1 MQHTTA
7 LIARRMAQRRLQAG
21 RVSSSLARRAG
32 VGAALMLAAGMV
44 AWGLS
49 SLSFD
54 PPAPKRQVARIALLP
69 DTPPPPP
76 PPPPKEQKKEEPTP
90 QARPQPRPDD
100 APKPQ
105 APANEPLKM
114 EGAAG
119 DGPSAFAAGAVSN
132 DYRGGPV
139 STGPAASAP
148 NVADR
153 AAERLYANTV
163 RQLLQADIE
172 RRLAPEAG
180 EQSATFALWIGADG
194 SIDRWEADAAQA
206 PLKTA
211 LDASADSLR
220 LPAPPTALA
229 QQPLRFRLTVR
240 AGA

>member
-1 MQHTTA
+1 MQHTTG
-7 LIARRMAQRRLQAG
+7 LIARRMAPRQHESG
-21 RVSSSLARRAG
+21 RVANGLVKRVAIGLVLTLS
-32 VGAALMLAAGMV
+32 AGMV

-49 SLSFD
+49 RLSFD
-54 PPAPKRQVARIALLP
+54 APAPKRQVARIALMP

-76 PPPPKEQKKEEPTP
+76 PPPKELKKEEPAP

-100 APKPQ
+100 TPKPQ
-105 APANEPLKM
+105 PPADAPIKM

-139 STGPAASAP
+139 VSGGAASSP
-148 NVADR
+148 GVADR

-163 RQLLQADIE
+163 RQLLQGEIE
-172 RRLAPEAG
+172 RRLAPDAG
-180 EQSATFALWIGADG
+180 ELSANFALWVNADG
-194 SIDRWEADAAQA
+194 RIARWESDAAQP

-211 LDASADSLR
+211 LDASADALR
-220 LPAPPTALA
+220 LPPPPPVA
-229 QQPLRFRLTVR
+229 QQPMRFRLTVR

>member
-7 LIARRMAQRRLQAG
+7 LIARRMALRQNEAGRISRRLT
-21 RVSSSLARRAG
+21 RRLG
-32 VGAALMLAAGMV
+32 VGLGLALSAGMV

-49 SLSFD
+49 SLQFD

-76 PPPPKEQKKEEPTP
+76 PPPKEVKKEEPTP
-90 QARPQPRPDD
+90 QARPQPRPDE

-105 APANEPLKM
+105 APDNEPLKM

-119 DGPSAFAAGAVSN
+119 NGPSAFAAGAVTS
-132 DYRGGPV
+132 DYSGGPV
-139 STGPAASAP
+139 ATGPAASSAG
-148 NVADR
+148 VADR

-163 RQLLQADIE
+163 RQLLQGEIE

-180 EQSATFALWIGADG
+180 TLSVSFALWVNADG
-194 SIDRWEADAAQA
+194 RIARWESDADQA
-206 PLKTA
+206 PLKSA
-211 LDASADSLR
+211 LDASADALR
-220 LPAPPTALA
+220 LPSPPTTLA
-229 QQPLRFRLTVR
+229 QQPMRFRLTVR